1 MNHKEFF
8 NVLMGNPPPE
18 IELEIEIKCREV
30 RELPNFVVKD
40 YCCDLVKHVRLQD
53 MLIMS
58 ALMRISDTESKL
70 IQAESKLKRYTK
82 HNKSGFLGKLKY
94 VLFGNTP

>member
-1 MNHKEFF
+1 
-8 NVLMGNPPPE
+8 
-18 IELEIEIKCREV
+18 
-30 RELPNFVVKD
+30 
-40 YCCDLVKHVRLQD
+40 
-53 MLIMS
+53 MLIMA

-82 HNKSGFLGKLKY
+82 HNKLGFLGKLKY